1 MQLAVRKPSSTC
13 ILYVAETNTI
23 KGHLTVSLPVP
34 GRLEN
39 GGIADSREKEM
50 NNFEAVNVINVGIM
64 K

>member
-1 MQLAVRKPSSTC
+1 ML

-34 GRLEN
+34 GRLEDRN
-39 GGIADSREKEM
+39 ADSREKGTK
-50 NNFEAVNVINVGIM
+50 NFHVGNAINVGIM

>member
-1 MQLAVRKPSSTC
+1 MH

-34 GRLEN
+34 GRLEDRRN
-39 GGIADSREKEM
+39 ADSREKGT
-50 NNFEAVNVINVGIM
+50 NHFHAGNAINVGIM